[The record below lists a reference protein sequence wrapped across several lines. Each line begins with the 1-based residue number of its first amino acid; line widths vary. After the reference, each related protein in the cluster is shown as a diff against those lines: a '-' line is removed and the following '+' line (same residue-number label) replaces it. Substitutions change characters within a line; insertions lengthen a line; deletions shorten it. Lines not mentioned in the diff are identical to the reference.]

1 MPLPLFDRN
10 SGNIERAA
18 AEERAAALDLDAL
31 TRQLSAET
39 VVLILA
45 AQDLTGRARQV
56 EQQLLYPAEVVRN
69 AARSA
74 FRKGATDILQ
84 LVDAERVYT
93 ESWREALELK
103 LEAHTKAFE
112 AHLAVRGEEKP

>member
-1 MPLPLFDRN
+1 M
-10 SGNIERAA
+10 
-18 AEERAAALDLDAL
+18 

-45 AQDLTGRARQV
+45 TQDLTSRARQV
-56 EQQLLYPAEVVRN
+56 EQQILYPAEVVRN

-74 FRKGATDILQ
+74 FYKGATDIFQ
-84 LVDAERVYT
+84 LVDAERAYT
-93 ESWREALELK
+93 EAWREALDLK

-112 AHLAVRGEEKP
+112 ARLAVDGKEKP